1 MDVVIDFGTGW
12 ACSNEADDMEE
23 KELIT
28 LDSGE
33 RVSKRTH
40 VIRAQNFLNVVGEIK
55 IGDEANLVYRGEDG
69 IAKGYG
75 AIVTILK
82 NELLVLKVT
91 SIIENYKLIT
101 QKIKLDFGDLPKKIS
116 ILLNLSSSII
126 LLLYATPTPTAV
138 IDKTPNTI
146 K

>member
-101 QKIKLDFGDLPKKIS
+101 QKIKGDYKNGK
-116 ILLNLSSSII
+116 
-126 LLLYATPTPTAV
+126 
-138 IDKTPNTI
+138 
-146 K
+146 